1 LFLLFFTFV
10 KLEAQTDSIS
20 FKKPIPYPGWTFIV
34 PGATHFYSGHIM
46 RGILFSG
53 IEVGGITAGLLADKK
68 LQPQTSTPYYNFPL
82 MLGMQAYNI
91 DKTDWLANRLA
102 LIKYYQPDFKYD
114 VISFNDMLKAPFLPK
129 NFFTPITGGF
139 VLVALAEL
147 YLSGRNVDYTYKNI
161 NQMYFVNRYINR
173 NPAMAFYSATSLA
186 TAYGAGVA
194 EEYYFRNGILPIYDY
209 RFGSKKG
216 LLLSSAFFGAAH
228 FTNLLMNSNPDYQGT
243 LIQVLEATLAGYFL
257 GRDVQKRGYNIGPAI
272 AAHTWYDFTL
282 MLGSF
287 LIDPKN
293 NYLGV
298 DIQFKM

>member
-1 LFLLFFTFV
+1 
-10 KLEAQTDSIS
+10 
-20 FKKPIPYPGWTFIV
+20 
-34 PGATHFYSGHIM
+34 
-46 RGILFSG
+46 
-53 IEVGGITAGLLADKK
+53 
-68 LQPQTSTPYYNFPL
+68 
-82 MLGMQAYNI
+82 
-91 DKTDWLANRLA
+91 
-102 LIKYYQPDFKYD
+102 
-114 VISFNDMLKAPFLPK
+114 
-129 NFFTPITGGF
+129 
-139 VLVALAEL
+139 VALAEL